1 MKKSIFGLG
10 MFLALAIYFLV
21 QKTPSK
27 IEEVQPSI
35 VNKPLKTKETSPS
48 LKELAKRK
56 IDTKLPSIKDTALH
70 PCHKIIDSLVDNSF
84 EEIKENTED
93 LYDHLRNANCKKAL
107 EPVLK
112 NNPELLGL
120 EKKCLANNSLECDS
134 LLFFLKTWAVSLKY
148 PDSIDISDLD
158 ETILANKLMYNFTA
172 NPALPPEVLN
182 QNLKILDE
190 IISKNPS
197 SYGAQKAKLI
207 HLFAKE
213 FQNNADVEEEFQ
225 NTLDSMNSLKSD
237 PEVEEMLVVKPF
249 IKQNRSSEKIL
260 EKINNFMEKYP
271 QSPKGPYY
279 RAALEWNLMQNPKET
294 KNWLE
299 KAKSLDPRDAAVL
312 NSLENLKRAKLGE
325 PIFYFTFHFDL
336 EEV

>member
-1 MKKSIFGLG
+1 
-10 MFLALAIYFLV
+10 
-21 QKTPSK
+21 
-27 IEEVQPSI
+27 
-35 VNKPLKTKETSPS
+35 
-48 LKELAKRK
+48 
-56 IDTKLPSIKDTALH
+56 
-70 PCHKIIDSLVDNSF
+70 
-84 EEIKENTED
+84 
-93 LYDHLRNANCKKAL
+93 L

-112 NNPELLGL
+112 NNPQLLDL
-120 EKKCLANNSLECDS
+120 EKKCLANNSPECDS

-148 PDSIDISDLD
+148 PDNIDPADLD

-172 NPALPPEVLN
+172 NPALPPEVLD
-182 QNLKILDE
+182 QNLKFLDE

-213 FQNNADVEEEFQ
+213 FQYNADVEEEFQ
-225 NTLDSMNSLKSD
+225 NTLDSMESLKSD
-237 PEVEEMLVVKPF
+237 MEVIEMLLVKTF
-249 IKQNRSSEKIL
+249 TTKNRSREKIL
-260 EKINNFMEKYP
+260 EKINNFIEKYP

-299 KAKSLDPRDAAVL
+299 KAKSLDPSDAVVL
-312 NSLENLKRAKLGE
+312 NSLENLKHAQPGE
-325 PIFYFTFHFDL
+325 AIFYFTFHFDL